1 MCQAGWG
8 WLHGVPYWMPARCVL
23 PARLGGVGY
32 MVFPTGCLLDVHS
45 QSIRLGGVGYMVF
58 PTGCLLDVY
67 SQPGWVRLVTWCS
80 LLDAC

>member
-45 QSIRLGGVGYMVF
+45 QS
-58 PTGCLLDVY
+58 
-67 SQPGWVRLVTWCS
+67 GWVGLVTWCS